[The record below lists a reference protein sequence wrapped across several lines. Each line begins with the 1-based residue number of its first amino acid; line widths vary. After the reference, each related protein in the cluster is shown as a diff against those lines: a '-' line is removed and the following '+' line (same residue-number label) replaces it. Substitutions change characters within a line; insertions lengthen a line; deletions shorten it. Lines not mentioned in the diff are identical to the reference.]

1 MGEYC
6 DFGCLRLRDFVL
18 IGYEVWLDF
27 LNIHEGIGIFQ
38 SNFQALCNSFMTHTE
53 KSHFSSIQKLCVF
66 LDEK

>member
-1 MGEYC
+1 MTLFC
-6 DFGCLRLRDFVL
+6 LVTRFGL
-18 IGYEVWLDF
+18 IF